1 VKVKE
6 LKNGRVHFPSQRVWD
21 SIVAKEKDHLFEVLE
36 YDHEVK
42 PVAVKG
48 EKELVQSLSEKKKTG
63 PKPKQKNG

>member
-6 LKNGRVHFPSQRVWD
+6 IKNGRIHFPSQRVWD
-21 SIVAKEKDHLFEVLE
+21 GIVANGKDHLFEVLE

-48 EKELVQSLSEKKKTG
+48 EKELTQALSEKKKPGRPAKTV
-63 PKPKQKNG
+63 K